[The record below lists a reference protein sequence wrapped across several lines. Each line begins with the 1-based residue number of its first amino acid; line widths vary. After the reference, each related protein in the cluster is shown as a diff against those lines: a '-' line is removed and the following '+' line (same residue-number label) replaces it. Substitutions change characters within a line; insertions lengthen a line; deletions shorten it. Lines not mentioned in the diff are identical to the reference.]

1 MHMNSRGTIFP
12 IIDLILAISLI
23 MLGMVV
29 IFTIKPLLIEN
40 KLIKQVN
47 KELILAYNVMA
58 NVIDD
63 RKFLEC
69 ITRYIMYNDV
79 QALTGAY
86 SMLRDRLPNR
96 PLKMILLAS
105 NGQILG
111 EVGYVY
117 MPFVQIRY
125 AFMIYEGGVW
135 HKYVLLIR
143 ISSEK

>member
-1 MHMNSRGTIFP
+1 MNSRGTIFP
-12 IIDLILAISLI
+12 IVDLILAISLL
-23 MLGMVV
+23 MLGMMV

-63 RKFLEC
+63 RKFLGC
-69 ITRYIMYNDV
+69 ITRYIMYNDE
-79 QALTGAY
+79 QALTDAY

-96 PLKMILLAS
+96 LLKMTLLAS

-111 EVGYVY
+111 EVGYVH

-125 AFMIYEGGVW
+125 VFMIYEGGVW